1 MLIIIPII
9 QITIIY
15 IYIYQ
20 YYIYSIYI
28 YICIA
33 AHDLVVPSSGSPGR
47 SPGLHWKMLLPAIR
61 KVHVAVHVLRA
72 VSAPVE
78 SHEFP
83 HKEIS
88 HWWLTY
94 PEK

>member
-1 MLIIIPII
+1 MY
-9 QITIIY
+9 TYVNNNTYNTNNNY
-15 IYIYQ
+15 IYINII
-20 YYIYSIYI
+20 IYTV